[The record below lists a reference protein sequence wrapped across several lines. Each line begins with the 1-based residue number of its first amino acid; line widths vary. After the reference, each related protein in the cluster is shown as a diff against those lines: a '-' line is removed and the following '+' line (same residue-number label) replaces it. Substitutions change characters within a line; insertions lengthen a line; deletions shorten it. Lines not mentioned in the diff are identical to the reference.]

1 VQAVCDVVATLY
13 RLKRSLLVLKG
24 DFIGS
29 ANNESVHNKE
39 ACQIGDLGC
48 AAKPM
53 VDENSECEAA
63 RCLLAGYGGQSSTNR
78 EWLDIV
84 CTHNFFVQHS
94 CKLISDIAPS
104 SRKFLATESFLT
116 RRRRMAD
123 FAGCATGPLFAGC
136 RGKVHAATSVAATH
150 LAATDLL
157 NKFFFNRDY
166 YNHDATSQDL

>member
-63 RCLLAGYGGQSSTNR
+63 RCLLLVRPGSPGSRLARLPGEGGQYVKTSNTQIFPRPPTIDFSTYQNA
-78 EWLDIV
+78 
-84 CTHNFFVQHS
+84 TQ
-94 CKLISDIAPS
+94 
-104 SRKFLATESFLT
+104 SRS
-116 RRRRMAD
+116 
-123 FAGCATGPLFAGC
+123 
-136 RGKVHAATSVAATH
+136 
-150 LAATDLL
+150 
-157 NKFFFNRDY
+157 Y
-166 YNHDATSQDL
+166 